1 MWTDLLG
8 VLGLIVL
15 VALNGLFVAA
25 EYSLVSVRRTRIDQR
40 AVEGS
45 IPARR
50 VQRVLSQLDL
60 YIAAVQL
67 GVSMASLG
75 IGFIAEPSIEHLV
88 RPVLN
93 GAHLPEGTLRAISFA
108 IAFILSTFL
117 HILFGELVPKSI
129 ALQRS
134 EQVAFSLSAPLA
146 AFTRVFRPVI
156 RALTGLSVAILK
168 LLGMKAVAGH
178 RTPHSEEEI
187 RAIVSAS
194 SQEGVLEDEEK
205 ELLYNV
211 FDLSDTPTRAIMT
224 PRVDMVVIPEE
235 ATLSDLL
242 ALYQE
247 HGYSRVPVYRGT
259 RDTIVGIAHASDVLA
274 HLASLESVQVG
285 AIVRPTYYAP
295 ESMKVID
302 LFRALK
308 ARKTHMAIVV
318 DEFGGTSG
326 LVTFEDVLEELVGEI
341 YDETDE
347 EEAAL
352 VQRVGEG
359 VYLIDAATP
368 VGDVEDVLGVSLA
381 DGEEDDFDTLSGYIN
396 QRFGYIPAAGEG
408 MEVEG
413 WRLQVEKADE
423 RRVSKVRASKIHG
436 ADASVAPSASGA
448 VTP

>member
-1 MWTDLLG
+1 DLLG
-8 VLGLIVL
+8 VLGLVVL
-15 VALNGLFVAA
+15 VAFNGLFVAA
-25 EYSLVSVRRTRIDQR
+25 EYALVSVRRTRVDQR
-40 AVEGS
+40 ADEGFG
-45 IPARR
+45 PARR
-50 VQRVLSQLDL
+50 VQRILGKLDL

-75 IGFIAEPSIEHLV
+75 IGFVAEPSIQHLV
-88 RPVLN
+88 SPALVAANLSPRSI
-93 GAHLPEGTLRAISFA
+93 EAISLA
-108 IAFILSTFL
+108 IAFILSTVL

-129 ALQRS
+129 ALQRA
-134 EQVAFSLSAPLA
+134 EQAAFSLSGPLV
-146 AFTRVFRPVI
+146 AFTAIFQWVVRG
-156 RALTGLSVAILK
+156 LTALSVAILK
-168 LLGMKAVAGH
+168 LLGLKAVAGH
-178 RTPHSEEEI
+178 HTPHSEEEI

-235 ATLSDLL
+235 ANLSDLL
-242 ALYQE
+242 DLFRE
-247 HGYSRVPVYRGT
+247 HGYSRVPVYRAT
-259 RDTIVGIAHASDVLA
+259 RDQIVGIAHAADVLS
-274 HLASLESVQVG
+274 HLENLRGVNVG

-295 ESMKVID
+295 EGMKVID

-308 ARKTHMAIVV
+308 AKKTHMAIVV

-352 VQRVGEG
+352 VQRLSEG
-359 VYLIDAATP
+359 VYLLDAATP
-368 VGDVEDVLGVSLA
+368 IDDVEEALGVSLA
-381 DGEEDDFDTLSGYIN
+381 GEDDENDFDTLSGFIN
-396 QRFGYIPAAGEG
+396 QRFGYIPAVGEG
-408 MEVEG
+408 MDVGG

-423 RRVSKVRASKIHG
+423 RRVSKVRASRVHG
-436 ADASVAPSASGA
+436 PAADAPSGATGTVAP
-448 VTP
+448 